1 MAEESPEHGPTD
13 QGDGEPAHEPTEIS
27 YAEYLHPAR
36 PRSLRHR
43 PRVTSPVERR
53 SVAHDGPANGEN
65 PAYVDWL
72 RSQSMLADANEIS
85 RQLSGQGTM
94 WQNPFANPGPR
105 QAVDTASVW
114 FTAYPIS
121 LITRPGELVPGRAGR
136 RGAVEGLR
144 HHRDRRP
151 PHRPRQARGRDIGLA
166 VHAQR
171 RRPLRPHQHPDRPG
185 VRQRD
190 RVPGDVRHG
199 DVVRRHDHRRR
210 RARPHRQGRG
220 LPARRDEGRR
230 LPRHL
235 PHGRDRARGLE
246 PPARRPGGPG
256 LGQHRHLDRGLA
268 REGGLHH
275 RPPATG
281 DLLRRGRQ
289 GDQLERHPAGRR
301 PRRRRAALGLPA
313 LLQGRPALDQL
324 AGPLVRG
331 HADGDRR
338 RPALPRPT
346 SGPAACAWTPTASS
360 AWRRAPRARPPGP
373 RATRSPRPRTSSSAA
388 WCARSA
394 ASPSKS

>member
-105 QAVDTASVW
+105 AAVDTASVW

-121 LITRPGELVPGRAGR
+121 LITRPGGSFLATLGDEELWKAFATIGIDALHTGPVKRAG
-136 RGAVEGLR
+136 GISGWESTPSVDG
-144 HHRDRRP
+144 HFDRISTQIDPAFGTR
-151 PHRPRQARGRDIGLA
+151 
-166 VHAQR
+166 
-171 RRPLRPHQHPDRPG
+171 
-185 VRQRD
+185 

-199 DVVRRHDHRRR
+199 DVVRRHGHRRH
-210 RARPHRQGRG
+210 RARPHRQGCG

-235 PHGRDRARGLE
+235 PHGRDRARGLD

-256 LGQHRHLDRGLA
+256 LGQPRHSTEDGWQ
-268 REGGLHH
+268 RELHH
-275 RPPATG
+275 RPPSAG
-281 DLLRRGRQ
+281 DLRRRGRQ
-289 GDQLERHPAGRR
+289 GDELERHAAGRR
-301 PRRRRAALGLPA
+301 A
-313 LLQGRPALDQL
+313 
-324 AGPLVRG
+324 
-331 HADGDRR
+331 
-338 RPALPRPT
+338 
-346 SGPAACAWTPTASS
+346 PTASS
-360 AWRRAPRARPPGP
+360 VAGSTCTTSRRASPRSTGWTR
-373 RATRSPRPRTSSSAA
+373 RSPACA
-388 WCARSA
+388 W
-394 ASPSKS
+394 